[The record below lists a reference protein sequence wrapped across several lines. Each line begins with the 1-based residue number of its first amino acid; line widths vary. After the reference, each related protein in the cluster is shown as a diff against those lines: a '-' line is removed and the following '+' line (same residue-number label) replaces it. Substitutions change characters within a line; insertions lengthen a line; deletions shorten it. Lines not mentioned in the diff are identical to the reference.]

1 MGKKRTK
8 YIVQLGVD
16 PQTAEQVVQSYLA
29 SEGFILKQDR
39 NESYY
44 IKGDAMVGY
53 KEFKYGIEGNMLIMF
68 AWMGN
73 MPVEGGGLMGAVP
86 RNTYSNSIKNG
97 IISRLNPQNVTNTNV
112 NAKEA
117 VAAQNNVPT
126 IMDGSIQASIEQGQA
141 KNNRSAEVYCEIGF
155 WISIA
160 AVAINLIYL
169 GINDAPIVGAFL
181 IFAAIYGG
189 VRGLNTR
196 KRKKAILTFVFLGV
210 AVVLTIVNF
219 VKLFM

>member
-1 MGKKRTK
+1 MMNKILLVLTL
-8 YIVQLGVD
+8 V
-16 PQTAEQVVQSYLA
+16 LA
-29 SEGFILKQDR
+29 SFSLG
-39 NESYY
+39 
-44 IKGDAMVGY
+44 
-53 KEFKYGIEGNMLIMF
+53 
-68 AWMGN
+68 
-73 MPVEGGGLMGAVP
+73 
-86 RNTYSNSIKNG
+86 NSIKNG

-117 VAAQNNVPT
+117 ISAQNNVPT

-169 GINDAPIVGAFL
+169 GIQDAPIVGAFL

-196 KRKKAILTFVFLGV
+196 KRKKTRKRANNLPFV
-210 AVVLTIVNF
+210 
-219 VKLFM
+219 